1 MKLWH
6 CQDARSLRALWAL
19 EEMGLPYELEVMPFP
34 PRFLHAGYL
43 EVNPLG
49 TVPYFVD
56 GDHALTESSGICHYL
71 VERYQQYDFGVR
83 PEAPEYGAYLNWLYH
98 SDATLTFPQTLYLR
112 YTQLEPDETK
122 ALVGEDY
129 KKWYLARLRM
139 LNARVTDHDIWS
151 RIGSPLLTLHAVT
164 RCIWVRTW
172 VFRKPIKPRRKRTFN
187 ALRRAQDFSKPRLR
201 SSARP
206 PLGNPDPSR
215 GPDAPFSIS
224 RRIPSDRAVL
234 FWAC

>member
-83 PEAPEYGAYLNWLYH
+83 PEA
-98 SDATLTFPQTLYLR
+98 
-112 YTQLEPDETK
+112 
-122 ALVGEDY
+122 
-129 KKWYLARLRM
+129 
-139 LNARVTDHDIWS
+139 ARV
-151 RIGSPLLTLHAVT
+151 RRLPQLAVSQ
-164 RCIWVRTW
+164 RCNPYISA
-172 VFRKPIKPRRKRTFN
+172 N
-187 ALRRAQDFSKPRLR
+187 ALPEIHPARAR
-201 SSARP
+201 
-206 PLGNPDPSR
+206 
-215 GPDAPFSIS
+215 
-224 RRIPSDRAVL
+224 
-234 FWAC
+234 